1 MTQARERRGAP
12 LTGLLALGLLA
23 VTSGSTASAG
33 AMLDASTILQQS
45 PTAIRAFLGQP
56 VRTRAVAPGDF
67 QLPDGGTSRAY
78 DGRGVRIDID
88 FEAERSTTAVIA
100 FPDAALAPRSYEAA
114 LEAVNL
120 PPGPRPDLVRHDSR
134 EWHNLE
140 GYFVRVIAAY
150 PALDRIDAIIL
161 SVHPLP

>member
-1 MTQARERRGAP
+1 MA
-12 LTGLLALGLLA
+12 GLLVLGWLTLTPGSPA
-23 VTSGSTASAG
+23 VAG
-33 AMLDASTILQQS
+33 GMLDPSTILQQS
-45 PTAIRAFLGQP
+45 PAAVRAVLGQP
-56 VRTRAVAPGDF
+56 VRTSAVAPGDF
-67 QLPDGGTSRAY
+67 QLPAGGTSRTY

-88 FEAERSTTAVIA
+88 FEAEQSTTAVIA
-100 FPDAALAPRSYEAA
+100 FPDAALAPRTYEAA

-120 PPGPRPDLVRHDSR
+120 PARPRADLVRRDSR
-134 EWHNLE
+134 GWHNLD